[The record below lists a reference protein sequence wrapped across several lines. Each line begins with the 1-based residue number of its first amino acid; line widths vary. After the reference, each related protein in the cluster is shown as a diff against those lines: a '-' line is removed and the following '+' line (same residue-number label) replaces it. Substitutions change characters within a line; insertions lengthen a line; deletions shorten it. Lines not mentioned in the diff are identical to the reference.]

1 MCFNSGPAFT
11 LSYVVIYFMF
21 DDVREEVGV
30 RVADIGEI
38 ALCLKFIFIT

>member
-1 MCFNSGPAFT
+1 
-11 LSYVVIYFMF
+11 MF